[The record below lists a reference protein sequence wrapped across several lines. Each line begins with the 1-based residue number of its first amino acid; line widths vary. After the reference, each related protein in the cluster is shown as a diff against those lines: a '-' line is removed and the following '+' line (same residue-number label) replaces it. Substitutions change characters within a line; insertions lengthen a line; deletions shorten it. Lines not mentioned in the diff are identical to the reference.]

1 MIDLP
6 NQITSSTETPE
17 RKSLYRLLTVV
28 FVVFLIIGSL
38 IGYATSSKLNKNEPN
53 SNESTEVQTTAPATY
68 QGIVTYLGEDMYS
81 NDGVT
86 FSLTDSRGEDIILLK
101 SSDQKL
107 SIAQGLFVTVVGK
120 KGTTI
125 DGKNDVLEV
134 TEVTIK
140 NGSN

>member
-6 NQITSSTETPE
+6 NQITSSTENPE
-17 RKSLYRLLTVV
+17 RKSLYRLFIAV
-28 FVVFLIIGSL
+28 FIIFLVIGSL
-38 IGYATSSKLNKNEPN
+38 IGYITSSKLNKNEPDPD
-53 SNESTEVQTTAPATY
+53 ESIETQTTASTTY
-68 QGIVTYLGEDMYS
+68 QGIVTYLGEDMYA
-81 NDGVT
+81 NDGVS
-86 FSLTDSRGEDIILLK
+86 FSLVDSRGDAIILLK
-101 SSDQKL
+101 SNDQKL

-125 DGKNDVLEV
+125 DGKNDVLQV